1 MEGDY
6 IQTLETGYNISDFCY
21 DKDNNRII
29 MSLDAEVQ
37 FAYLDL
43 DGLVE

>member
-1 MEGDY
+1 
-6 IQTLETGYNISDFCY
+6 LEAGYSIADFIY

-29 MSLDAEVQ
+29 MQLNDAYIQ

-43 DGLVE
+43 DGLL